1 MPNRGDASTIVPRII
16 DNIPTPIRKNLAH
29 PECFPIIPSTILA
42 HPLKRSARPTRM
54 VMTNAVHSGKAIVNP
69 ANMSTSIPSPTVA
82 HLTLIGRKIPVMI
95 FSIPTINKIIP
106 STNTTTRNVSAGNC
120 NA

>member
-16 DNIPTPIRKNLAH
+16 DNIPTPIRKNFAH
-29 PECFPIIPSTILA
+29 PECLPIIPSTILA

-69 ANMSTSIPSPTVA
+69 PNMSTSITKSYSCPSYFD
-82 HLTLIGRKIPVMI
+82 RKKNSSNDLFNTHDKQNYPQYKYY
-95 FSIPTINKIIP
+95 NKKCI
-106 STNTTTRNVSAGNC
+106 SWKL
-120 NA
+120 